1 MAAPLDK
8 TAEDA
13 RTVASMETEVGVEHI
28 ADVYAQAL
36 LSAAEKAG
44 QTATAVEEFDLLM
57 SDVLDPNPRFLAV
70 LSSALISHEE
80 TSQILNRVLG
90 GRVSPSFM
98 NFLQVVSRHGRL
110 DCLRAIHLQTH
121 VLYDLLQN
129 RVRVQVITAEPL
141 APEMEAKLR
150 ISLRAKLGGEPIME
164 TLVDPGLIGGA
175 VLRLG
180 DTVYDGS
187 IANQLNTLR
196 QEMMD
201 WSAHEIQSRRDRFVN
216 PTRN

>member
-1 MAAPLDK
+1 MAASIDK

-13 RTVASMETEVGVEHI
+13 REAARMDAEVGVEHI
-28 ADVYAQAL
+28 AGVYAQAL

-44 QTATAVEEFDLLM
+44 QAASVLAEFDGLM
-57 SDVLDPNPRFLAV
+57 SEVLEANPRFNAI
-70 LSSALISHEE
+70 LSSTLISPEE
-80 TSQILNRVLG
+80 TAAILDRVLG
-90 GRVSPSFM
+90 GRISTLFM
-98 NFLQVVSRHGRL
+98 NFLKVVARHGRL
-110 DCLRAIHLQTH
+110 SCLRAVHH
-121 VLYDLLQN
+121 RVRELYDILQN
-129 RVRVQVITAEPL
+129 RIRVQFITAEPL
-141 APEMEAKLR
+141 APEMEAKIR
-150 ISLRAKLGGEPIME
+150 IDLRAKLGGEPILE

-187 IANQLNTLR
+187 IANQLNSLR
-196 QEMMD
+196 QDMMD